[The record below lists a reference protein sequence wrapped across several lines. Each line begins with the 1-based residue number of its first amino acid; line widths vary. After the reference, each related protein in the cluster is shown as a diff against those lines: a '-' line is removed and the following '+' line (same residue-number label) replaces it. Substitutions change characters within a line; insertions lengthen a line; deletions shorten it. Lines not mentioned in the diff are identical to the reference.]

1 MTIKR
6 IIYRGRAY
14 TFKQSFLDSNG
25 DPLVVKDATYPR
37 YSIYDLDS
45 NEIETGT
52 AFETADPGWYG
63 VRFQSRDDAP
73 LSTDESGWRIEWL
86 FIDEDDVYY
95 HKIEDFDLADETISA
110 AEEISQQFIFL
121 ASKENRLT
129 LRLFTDP
136 FSILL
141 TIYDSAGTATSI
153 EAIEYP
159 GIDIDKITDGD
170 SFVFAYKLAKN
181 ILTEG
186 NNYSAMWEVL
196 ELPDSTPDYIW
207 QKIVAVHWR
216 VLNMIP
222 NLRMLIDKIQKKYGT
237 VQSYTDADLTNYI
250 EQGLSMLN
258 GWFPLSEYSYTTLPN
273 TLSIFHLLMSA
284 CYGLNA
290 QFMLELDSAFSF
302 SGQAVTLDY
311 DRTGGIES
319 TITRLM
325 DYVTNNLSK
334 AKTAIIRSTSLGT
347 VAVRPYRG
355 TQPVSRGY
363 FGGSGV
369 PNTVVDQLAS
379 ILNWF

>member
-1 MTIKR
+1 MTMKR
-6 IIYRGRAY
+6 ILYRDRVY
-14 TFKQSFLDSNG
+14 IFKQSFLDDNG
-25 DPLVVKDATYPR
+25 DPLVPKDSTYPR
-37 YSIYDLDS
+37 YSIYDIDN
-45 NEIETGT
+45 NEVETGST
-52 AFETADPGWYG
+52 FETADPGWYG
-63 VRFQSRDDAP
+63 VRFQSRNDAP
-73 LSTDESGWRIEWL
+73 LSTDELGWRIEWL
-86 FIDEDDVYY
+86 FIDEDDAYY

-121 ASKENRLT
+121 ASKENRIT
-129 LRLFTDP
+129 LRLVTDP

-141 TIYDSAGTATSI
+141 TIYDSAGTPTAI
-153 EAIEYP
+153 EEIEYP
-159 GIDIDKITDGD
+159 GVDIDKITDGD
-170 SFVFAYKLAKN
+170 SFVFAYRIPKN
-181 ILTEG
+181 TLEEG
-186 NNYSAMWEVL
+186 SIYSAMWEVL

-237 VQSYTDADLTNYI
+237 VQAYTDADLTNYA
-250 EQGLSMLN
+250 EQGLGMLN
-258 GWFPLSEYSYTTLPN
+258 GWHPLSQYSYSTLPN
-273 TLSIFHLLMSA
+273 QLAIFHLIMSA

-334 AKTAIIRSTSLGT
+334 AKTAIIRSQSLGT
-347 VAVRPYRG
+347 VSVRPYRG
-355 TQPVSRGY
+355 TKFVTKGY
-363 FGGSGV
+363 YTGGSI
-369 PNTVVDQLAS
+369 PSTVTDQLWS
-379 ILNWF
+379 ILGWF